1 MVDFHSVSMVVVEAA
16 SGMLLFED
24 IIYFWDLFG
33 WMVMM
38 RKKMKKMK
46 KMKKK
51 KKIMSKETK
60 ISLQTNKRTITAA
73 GSQQTMIANVYSSCV
88 VEDVLIDFI
97 KASVF
102 GLS

>member
-1 MVDFHSVSMVVVEAA
+1 
-16 SGMLLFED
+16 
-24 IIYFWDLFG
+24 
-33 WMVMM
+33 MM
-38 RKKMKKMK
+38 MKMKEK

-51 KKIMSKETK
+51 KKMKKIMSKETK

-73 GSQQTMIANVYSSCV
+73 TSQPTMIANVYSSYV

>member
-38 RKKMKKMK
+38 RKKMKMK
-46 KMKKK
+46 KMKK

>member
-1 MVDFHSVSMVVVEAA
+1 M
-16 SGMLLFED
+16 
-24 IIYFWDLFG
+24 
-33 WMVMM
+33 
-38 RKKMKKMK
+38 KKKVKKKMMKKM
-46 KMKKK
+46 

>member
-38 RKKMKKMK
+38 RKKMKMMK
-46 KMKKK
+46 KMKK

-73 GSQQTMIANVYSSCV
+73 GSQQTMIANVYSSYV

>member
-38 RKKMKKMK
+38 RKKMKMMK
-46 KMKKK
+46 KMKK

>member
-38 RKKMKKMK
+38 RKKMKMMKM
-46 KMKKK
+46 MKK

>member
-46 KMKKK
+46 KMKK

>member
-24 IIYFWDLFG
+24 IIYYWDLFG

-38 RKKMKKMK
+38 RKKMKMMK
-46 KMKKK
+46 KMKK